1 MHVFF
6 KEQPINVTDVRP
18 RSGLLLS
25 GSVFTIEGQNLDMV
39 MGEITVNIANT
50 TCHIRRY
57 ETFLEKSIYNITGKR
72 HLILLLWSIRTSL
85 KFSKEREYSLRVIYI
100 FDCQENTLTLRILA
114 ALVERLMCIHL

>member
-1 MHVFF
+1 MHVVF
-6 KEQPINVTDVRP
+6 KEQPINVTDIRP

-72 HLILLLWSIRTSL
+72 HLILLPWSIRTSL
-85 KFSKEREYSLRVIYI
+85 KFSKEREYSLRLIYI